1 MEEFTKS
8 DDAENFIGSIKFKEA
23 TTQAGPRIAYR
34 AAKGLTDAIMS
45 ADSDF
50 AAYLETDGLCLK
62 DWHYNARG
70 LHSCR
75 GCFCQQVNGL
85 LPLKLM
91 LCWSAI
97 SDEFARNDLVNN
109 LHVKLINLFD
119 RGYRCIVT
127 AFSAGGQ
134 TRLQSSFAQSDQRYS
149 SNEILDSGAVAATRS
164 GNERP
169 VRPARQ
175 SWVIKRGAAFQP
187 FDFDWLAEQWL
198 AWGCQVHLMYDP
210 VH

>member
-1 MEEFTKS
+1 MCPEFWS
-8 DDAENFIGSIKFKEA
+8 
-23 TTQAGPRIAYR
+23 
-34 AAKGLTDAIMS
+34 
-45 ADSDF
+45 
-50 AAYLETDGLCLK
+50 
-62 DWHYNARG
+62 RG
-70 LHSCR
+70 RCDP
-75 GCFCQQVNGL
+75 GL
-85 LPLKLM
+85 LAETGFCDQVPVPVLRFYQLQDPNYDQR
-91 LCWSAI
+91 ANI
-97 SDEFARNDLVNN
+97 HEEQDEFARNELVNN
-109 LHVKLINLFD
+109 LHVEFINLFD